1 MTNLLA
7 DSATDPAAWGQF
19 FGGLGPAGFALVCIA
34 AIVFLVVAFVLCVV
48 IALTGIPRFRI
59 PGLAWVT
66 AGVWRELHG
75 LRGDLRAWQ
84 RGEALPDLDD
94 LADSVP
100 PPPVARSAVVGLKPS
115 RVAPRQTRPVPTP
128 KR

>member
-1 MTNLLA
+1 MTNLFA
-7 DSATDPAAWGQF
+7 EGATDPAAWGLF
-19 FGGLGPAGFALVCIA
+19 FGGLGPGGFALVCLG
-34 AIVFLVVAFVLCVV
+34 AIVFLVLAFVLCVV
-48 IALTGIPRFRI
+48 IALTGIPRFRV

-84 RGEALPDLDD
+84 RGEELPDLDP

-100 PPPVARSAVVGLKPS
+100 PPPASRAASVGAKAV
-115 RVAPRQTRPVPTP
+115 RDEPRQSRPATKP
-128 KR
+128 RR